1 MKILGIDPGMALM
14 GWSVL
19 ETTPSDPRL
28 IEFGCIRTAAH
39 QPLTKRLTDIYN
51 HLQEILGRFH
61 PHAVALETLF
71 FVKNAKTLAQ
81 VGHTRG
87 VVLLAAGQLNVDV
100 FEYAPRQIKM
110 ALTGFGGADK
120 RQMQLLTQRMLGL
133 SSVPKPD
140 DAADAVAVALCH
152 AQYSHVFNRS
162 AVTV

>member
-1 MKILGIDPGMALM
+1 MKILGVDPGLAIL

-19 ETTPSDPRL
+19 DAPSVHYGCLRTP
-28 IEFGCIRTAAH
+28 AH
-39 QPLTKRLTDIYN
+39 EPLTKRLIQIYSELTALIAT
-51 HLQEILGRFH
+51 HKPDVL
-61 PHAVALETLF
+61 ALETLF

-87 VVLLAAGQLNVDV
+87 VILLAAGQAGLDV

-110 ALTGFGGADK
+110 ALTGFGAADK
-120 RQMQLLTQRMLGL
+120 TQMQKMLQRLLNLASIPT
-133 SSVPKPD
+133 PD

-152 AQYSHVFNRS
+152 AQYSPTLKRS